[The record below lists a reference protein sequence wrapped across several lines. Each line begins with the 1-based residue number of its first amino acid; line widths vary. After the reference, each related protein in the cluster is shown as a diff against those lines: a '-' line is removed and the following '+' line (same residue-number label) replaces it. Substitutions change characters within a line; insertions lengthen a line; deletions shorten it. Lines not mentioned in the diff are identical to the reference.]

1 MTHLDVGLGM
11 METVNS
17 ILVPVD
23 EMMMPMTNGL
33 DPVLVVEMMTT
44 TTATMTD
51 PGRVVVTMTT
61 KMKVVATDAAVVMP
75 RTRTTR
81 MIVPVAG
88 VHPMVVTEPQ

>member
-44 TTATMTD
+44 TIATMID

-61 KMKVVATDAAVVMP
+61 KMKVVATDVAAVMP
-75 RTRTTR
+75 RTRTTM